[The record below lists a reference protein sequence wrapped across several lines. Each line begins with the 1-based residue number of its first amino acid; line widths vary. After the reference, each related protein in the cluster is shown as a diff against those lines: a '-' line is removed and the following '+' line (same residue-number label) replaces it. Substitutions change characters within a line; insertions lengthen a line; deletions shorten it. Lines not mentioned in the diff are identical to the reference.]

1 MSNTNTA
8 PVKGKKVN
16 VGTLVG
22 IGLLTAIVVVLQFV
36 SMSLRFGMFS
46 ITLTLVPI
54 VVGAALYNW
63 KAGAWLGFVFGV
75 IVLLSGDAAA
85 FLALNIPGTIITV
98 IVKGTLAGL
107 CAGLVYKLVS
117 KKNQIA
123 AVLLASITAPIVNT
137 GVFLIGSAVFFLDTI
152 TQWAG
157 TENVFVYMLVG
168 LVGFNFFIEIGVN
181 LVLNPTILQIIRI
194 GKKNNKSI
202 SAS

>member
-117 KKNQIA
+117 KKNQIV

-168 LVGFNFFIEIGVN
+168 LVGFNFFIELGVN

>member
-168 LVGFNFFIEIGVN
+168 LVGFNFFIELGVN

-194 GKKNNKSI
+194 GKKNKF
-202 SAS
+202 